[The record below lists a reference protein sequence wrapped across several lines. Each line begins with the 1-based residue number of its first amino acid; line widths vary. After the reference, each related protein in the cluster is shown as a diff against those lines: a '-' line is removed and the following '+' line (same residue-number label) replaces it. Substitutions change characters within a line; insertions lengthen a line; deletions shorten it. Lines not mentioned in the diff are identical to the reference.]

1 MAVMSSREER
11 ARKLGIALARLIGFE
26 YDLDPR
32 WTDNMLG
39 RLEAVAE
46 LIMSGDLRLEITD
59 ELREAA
65 MEFLS
70 ADSSRRREVL
80 GHRERLR
87 NRRKRMK

>member
-1 MAVMSSREER
+1 MRTREER
-11 ARKLGIALARLIGFE
+11 AKKLGIALARLMGFE

-32 WTDNMLG
+32 WTDNMLE

-46 LIMSGDLRLEITD
+46 LMMSGDLRLEITD

-87 NRRKRMK
+87 RKRKHRR